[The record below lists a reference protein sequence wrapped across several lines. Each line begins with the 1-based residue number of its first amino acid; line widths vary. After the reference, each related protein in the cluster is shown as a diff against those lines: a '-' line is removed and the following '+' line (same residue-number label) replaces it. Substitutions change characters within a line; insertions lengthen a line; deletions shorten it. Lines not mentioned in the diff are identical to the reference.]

1 MAPPDQDRTAFE
13 ARNAPEAAASP
24 NTGFDGPEADGAG
37 DSPAMPAGADHDLPL
52 DPASVAVARISG
64 AIGVGV
70 MSLAGLIA
78 AVVVLFA
85 APLGGLP
92 AVVLFAAVLVLSGA
106 GAAAAYFWPAVRY
119 RHIRY
124 RVDAHGFTI
133 RRGVFWRSVTSVP
146 KSRVQH
152 TDVSR
157 GPVQRHFGLATLVI
171 HTAGTH
177 DASVSVSGLS
187 HRAAVAVRDA
197 LIDGGD
203 GRGG

>member
-1 MAPPDQDRTAFE
+1 MAPPDQHRAALE
-13 ARNAPEAAASP
+13 ARDAPEAAPS
-24 NTGFDGPEADGAG
+24 PEAGF
-37 DSPAMPAGADHDLPL
+37 LPL
-52 DPASVAVARISG
+52 DPASVTVARISG
-64 AIGVGV
+64 AIGIGV
-70 MSLAGLIA
+70 VSLGALIA
-78 AVVVLFA
+78 AVVVFFA
-85 APLGGLP
+85 TPLGGLL
-92 AVVLFAAVLVLSGA
+92 AIGVFAAVLVLPGA

-124 RVDAHGFTI
+124 RLDAHGFTI

-187 HRAAVAVRDA
+187 HREAVAVRDA

>member
-1 MAPPDQDRTAFE
+1 MAPPDRHSTAREAQDA
-13 ARNAPEAAASP
+13 AEAAASP
-24 NTGFDGPEADGAG
+24 EAGFDGVEADGAG
-37 DSPAMPAGADHDLPL
+37 DAPAAPGTADQYLPL
-52 DPASVAVARISG
+52 DPASVTVARISG
-64 AIGVGV
+64 AIGAGAVTLGGLVAAGV
-70 MSLAGLIA
+70 
-78 AVVVLFA
+78 VFFA
-85 APLGGLP
+85 TPLGGLL
-92 AVVLFAAVLVLSGA
+92 ALGLLAAVLVLSGA
-106 GAAAAYFWPAVRY
+106 VAAGSCFWPVVRY
-119 RHIRY
+119 RHVRY

-133 RRGVFWRSVTSVP
+133 RRGVFWRTVTSVP

-187 HRAAVAVRDA
+187 HREAVAVRDA

-203 GRGG
+203 GRCG